1 MKCKIKDIVLR
12 VKDKVSLDCGL
23 KYYVGGEHFDNGEIL
38 VKKHGDIQGS
48 TIGPAFHM
56 RFRPNQVLLMS
67 RNPHLRKA
75 GMVDFEGVCSDVS
88 YVCETRNER
97 KFKQKLIPFLFQ
109 SDKFWTMAE
118 QNKRGSTNFFLNWSD
133 FEEFEM
139 NIPDPS
145 KQEKLCALLW
155 QMENTK
161 QAYKNLLQKTDDIVK
176 AKFEEMFGNENTG
189 FKFPVVKLE
198 SICDFKTGG
207 TPSRKHPEYFGGK
220 IPWITTIALGK
231 DFISKED
238 AQDFLTDA
246 GVIHSTTHIIQKNS
260 LLFGCRVG
268 VGKSSIN
275 TCEMCTNQDIVALI
289 DINFQKF
296 DLIFIKKV
304 LEQYNDYFDL
314 QKRGATI
321 KGIPIQVIKQV
332 GIPCPP
338 IDIQKRFTCFINQ
351 IEKTKEKLQ
360 KSLDSL
366 NSMMRALINQSF
378 N

>member
-161 QAYKNLLQKTDDIVK
+161 QAYKNLLQKTDDMVK
-176 AKFEEMFGNENTG
+176 AKFEEMFGNKEEG
-189 FKFPVVKLE
+189 FKYQTIKLKDV
-198 SICDFKTGG
+198 CNFKTGG
-207 TPSRKHPEYFGGK
+207 TPSRKHPEFFGGQ
-220 IPWITTIALGK
+220 IPWITTIALCK
-231 DFISKED
+231 DFISEKD
-238 AQDFLTDA
+238 AQDFLTKE
-246 GVIHSTTHIIQKNS
+246 GIENSTTHVIPKNS

-275 TCEMCTNQDIVALI
+275 TCEICTNQDVVALI
-289 DINFQKF
+289 GVNPKKF
-296 DLIFIKKV
+296 DLLFIKKV

-321 KGIPIQVIKQV
+321 KGIPVQVIKDV
-332 GIPCPP
+332 DIPCPSL
-338 IDIQKRFTCFINQ
+338 DIQKEFTDCAQQ
-351 IEKTKEKLQ
+351 IAKSKQQLQ
-360 KSLDSL
+360 KSLDIL
-366 NSMMRALINQSF
+366 NTMMRALINQSF